1 MQFPVYRD
9 RRSGTEKKMAQ
20 HTYIGDLHIHSRFSR
35 ATSRD
40 GDPEHLEL
48 EARKKGIHIL
58 GTGDFTH
65 PAWRAELAE
74 KLESAEDGLYVL
86 KEEYRIHQDGVPED
100 KPRFLVTGEISSIYK
115 KMEKVRKVHSLLL
128 LPGLEEA
135 EALSRRLELIGNIH
149 SDGRP
154 ILGLDCRDL
163 LEIMLETCPKAVY
176 VPAHIWT
183 PHFALFG
190 AFSGFDCVEECFGDL
205 APYIHALETGLSSDP
220 PMNWRVSALDSYQLI
235 SSSDAHSPAKL
246 GREATLFE
254 TELSYAGIA
263 KAVQTGEGLGGTLEF
278 FPEEGKYHF
287 DGHRKCGLCIS
298 PQETARL
305 GNRCPVCGRKITIGV
320 LNRVEQLADRPEGYE
335 RADAKPFESLVP
347 LPEVIAASTGAS
359 AAGKKVQEKYGQLIG
374 MLGPEFFILRKAPI
388 EDIRRAA
395 GPLVAEGIKRLREGR
410 VKRTPGYDG
419 EYGRI
424 GLLSEEDISS
434 LEGQLSLFSAGELER
449 MEQNRPEE
457 SRRAEETKRTG
468 NARLTEETGQTET
481 AGTAKE
487 AKHMKGIPVPS
498 VTEEVPREPAGDR
511 ESEILSSLNP
521 LQEEAVRADG
531 RAVAVIAG
539 PGAGKTKTLIARLQ
553 YLVEIRGVEPE
564 RITAVTFT
572 NRAAQEMRDRL
583 KQASASGKK
592 GYEAIQIGTFH
603 AVSSRFLRKKG
614 IPVLLADEGL
624 KEELAQAAMKLAGLK
639 GSPGRFL
646 KELSHMKNE
655 MAEPEGREEKPE
667 EKAEWAES
675 PEKAETRE
683 RERTEEQK
691 RAQARSLYQE
701 AMREQGVMDYDDL
714 LLETLRLLEEAE
726 QRRELE
732 SAEEEPEKSEAGQEM
747 ETDGAHPAVDE
758 DCACFSCLLIDEF
771 QDINPLQYR
780 LMQAWNRNGTELFV
794 IGDPDQSIYGFR
806 GSDAA
811 CFDKLREDFPE
822 LHTIRLEENYR
833 STQQIL
839 AASLSVISHNEGGA
853 RRMNAHRSGAQAV
866 RIVSA
871 PDERREAIFAAKE
884 INRQIGGIDMLDTET
899 DGRREDLT
907 RSFSDIA
914 VLYRTHRQA
923 AWLEK
928 CLRQEGIPYV
938 VAGRED
944 FLMRSEVRAAL
955 AFFRHVLNPQE
966 EAAERLVRRLLC
978 PLLGEAAEERLDY
991 LVSKYEKKIKR
1002 TKPVR
1007 VLEEWMQEWEPAGEE
1022 ADAVMEDLN
1031 RLADMAVLYPTMEA
1045 FLETLDFGEDGD
1057 VRRNGGRKFQ
1067 ADAVTLMTL
1076 HGSKG
1081 LEFPV
1086 VILYGM
1092 EADKMPLQTGF
1103 SRADLQEE
1111 RRLCFV
1117 GMTRAVEE
1125 LILTCAEA
1133 PSPFL
1138 SEIPEDMAVREK
1150 AVEEKQEEPVMAE
1163 QLSLFDFMWE
1173 NAVLP
1178 IDKGDG
1184 LF

>member
-1 MQFPVYRD
+1 MTHQ
-9 RRSGTEKKMAQ
+9 
-20 HTYIGDLHIHSRFSR
+20 TYIGDLHIHSRFSR

-40 GDPEHLEL
+40 GDPEHLEFM
-48 EARKKGIHIL
+48 ARKKGIHIL

-65 PAWRAELAE
+65 PTWRAELME
-74 KLESAEDGLYVL
+74 KLEPAEDGLYVL
-86 KEEYRIHQDGVPED
+86 KEEYRIHQEGVPEE

-115 KMEKVRKVHSLLL
+115 KNERVRKVHSLLL

-163 LEIMLETCPKAVY
+163 LEIMLETCPEAVY

-183 PHFALFG
+183 PHFSLFG
-190 AFSGFDCVEECFGDL
+190 AFSGFDSIEECFGDL
-205 APYIHALETGLSSDP
+205 TPYIHALETGLSSDP
-220 PMNWRVSALDSYQLI
+220 PMNWRVSALDSYFLV
-235 SSSDAHSPAKL
+235 SNSDAHSPAKL
-246 GREATLFE
+246 GREATLFQ

-263 KAVQTGEGLGGTLEF
+263 KAINTGEGLAGTLEF

-298 PQETARL
+298 PQETAEF
-305 GNRCPVCGRKITIGV
+305 GGRCPVCGKKITIGV
-320 LNRVEQLADRPEGYE
+320 LNRVEQLADRPEDYV
-335 RADAKPFESLVP
+335 RPDAKPFESLVP
-347 LPEVIAASTGAS
+347 LPEVIAASTGTS
-359 AAGKKVQEKYGQLIG
+359 AAGKKVQETCDRMVGA
-374 MLGPEFFILRKAPI
+374 LGPEFFILRQAPI
-388 EDIRRAA
+388 EDIRHAA
-395 GPLVAEGIKRLREGR
+395 GPLVAEGISRLREGR

-419 EYGRI
+419 EYGKI

-434 LEGQLSLFSAGELER
+434 LEGQLSLFSAEELEQ
-449 MEQNRPEE
+449 MEQKEE
-457 SRRAEETKRTG
+457 RTAGAKRRSGTKRTEQEG
-468 NARLTEETGQTET
+468 KDAEKWGAET
-481 AGTAKE
+481 AEKTAAEEFSRELGAESAE
-487 AKHMKGIPVPS
+487 AVEKLLKQAEELS
-498 VTEEVPREPAGDR
+498 VSAPESRTSASASEREK
-511 ESEILSSLNP
+511 EILSSLNP
-521 LQEEAVRADG
+521 LQEEAVRASD

-553 YLVEIRGVEPE
+553 YLVEVRGVAPGQ
-564 RITAVTFT
+564 ITAVTFT

-583 KQASASGKK
+583 KQASDAKQC
-592 GYEAIQIGTFH
+592 GYEDIQIGTFH
-603 AVSSRFLRKKG
+603 AVSSRFLKKKG

-624 KEELAQAAMKLAGLK
+624 KEELAGEAMKQAGLK

-646 KELSHMKNE
+646 RDLSRVKNG
-655 MAEPEGREEKPE
+655 MTEPESEEGKE
-667 EKAEWAES
+667 
-675 PEKAETRE
+675 
-683 RERTEEQK
+683 TEEDK
-691 RAQARSLYQE
+691 RMEARRLYQE
-701 AMREQGVMDYDDL
+701 AMKEQGVMDYDDL
-714 LLETLRLLEEAE
+714 LLETLRLLEEE
-726 QRRELE
+726 ETV
-732 SAEEEPEKSEAGQEM
+732 AEE
-747 ETDGAHPAVDE
+747 DR
-758 DCACFSCLLIDEF
+758 ACFSCLLIDEF

-811 CFDKLREDFPE
+811 CFDKLQADFPE

-833 STQQIL
+833 STRQIL
-839 AASLSVISHNEGGA
+839 AASLAVISHNEGGA
-853 RRMNAHRSGAQAV
+853 RQMRAHRDGVAAV
-866 RIVSA
+866 RIVTA
-871 PDERREAIFAAKE
+871 PDERREAIFTAKE
-884 INRQIGGIDMLDTET
+884 INRQIGGIDMLDTEENEHRG
-899 DGRREDLT
+899 DAA

-944 FLMRSEVRAAL
+944 FLMRREVRAAL
-955 AFFRHVLNPQE
+955 AFFRYALYPEQE
-966 EAAERLVRRLLC
+966 GAGELARRLLC
-978 PLLGEAAEERLDY
+978 PLLGEAAEERFEY
-991 LVSKYEKKIKR
+991 LISKYGKKIKR

-1007 VLEEWMQEWEPAGEE
+1007 LLEEWMQEWEPEGED

-1045 FLETLDFGEDGD
+1045 FLDTLDFGEDGD
-1057 VRRNGGRKFQ
+1057 VRRNGGRKFR

-1092 EADKMPLQTGF
+1092 EADKMPLQTGLV
-1103 SRADLQEE
+1103 RADLQEE

-1125 LILTCAEA
+1125 LILTCAEQ

-1138 SEIPEDMAVREK
+1138 AEIPQDMAVREN
-1150 AVEEKQEEPVMAE
+1150 AVEEKPEAQMEAE
-1163 QLSLFDFMWE
+1163 QLSLFDFM
-1173 NAVLP
+1173 
-1178 IDKGDG
+1178 
-1184 LF
+1184 

>member
-1 MQFPVYRD
+1 MTHQ
-9 RRSGTEKKMAQ
+9 
-20 HTYIGDLHIHSRFSR
+20 TYIGDLHIHSRFSR

-40 GDPEHLEL
+40 GDPEHLEFM
-48 EARKKGIHIL
+48 ARKKGIHIL

-65 PAWRAELAE
+65 PTWRAELME
-74 KLESAEDGLYVL
+74 KLEPAEDGLYVL
-86 KEEYRIHQDGVPED
+86 KEEYRIHQEGVPEE

-115 KMEKVRKVHSLLL
+115 KNERVRKVHSLLL

-135 EALSRRLELIGNIH
+135 EAFSRRLELIGNIH

-163 LEIMLETCPKAVY
+163 LEIMLETCPEAVY

-183 PHFALFG
+183 PHFSLFG
-190 AFSGFDCVEECFGDL
+190 AFSGFDSIEECFGDL
-205 APYIHALETGLSSDP
+205 TPYIHALETGLSSDP
-220 PMNWRVSALDSYQLI
+220 PMNWRVSALDSYFLV
-235 SSSDAHSPAKL
+235 SNSDAHSPAKL
-246 GREATLFE
+246 GREATLFQ

-263 KAVQTGEGLGGTLEF
+263 KAINTGEGLAGTLEF

-298 PQETARL
+298 PQETAEF
-305 GNRCPVCGRKITIGV
+305 GGRCPVCGKKITIGV
-320 LNRVEQLADRPEGYE
+320 LNRVEQLADRPEDYV
-335 RADAKPFESLVP
+335 RPDAKPFESLVP

-359 AAGKKVQEKYGQLIG
+359 AAGKKVQETCDRLVGA
-374 MLGPEFFILRKAPI
+374 LGPEFFILRQAPI
-388 EDIRRAA
+388 EDIRHAA
-395 GPLVAEGIKRLREGR
+395 GPLVAEGISRLREGR

-419 EYGRI
+419 EYGKI

-434 LEGQLSLFSAGELER
+434 LEGQLSLFSAEELEQ
-449 MEQNRPEE
+449 MEQKEE
-457 SRRAEETKRTG
+457 RTAGAKRRSGTKQTEQEGKGAEKWG
-468 NARLTEETGQTET
+468 TET
-481 AGTAKE
+481 AEKTAAEEFSRELDAESAE
-487 AKHMKGIPVPS
+487 AVEKLLKQAEELS
-498 VTEEVPREPAGDR
+498 VSAPESRTSASASEREK
-511 ESEILSSLNP
+511 EILSSLNP
-521 LQEEAVRADG
+521 LQEEAVRASD

-553 YLVEIRGVEPE
+553 YLVEVRGVAPGQ
-564 RITAVTFT
+564 ITAVTFT

-583 KQASASGKK
+583 KQASDAKQC
-592 GYEAIQIGTFH
+592 GYEDIQIGTFH
-603 AVSSRFLRKKG
+603 AVSSRFLKKKG

-624 KEELAQAAMKLAGLK
+624 KEELAGEAMKQAGLK

-646 KELSHMKNE
+646 RDLSRVKNG
-655 MAEPEGREEKPE
+655 MTEPESEEGKE
-667 EKAEWAES
+667 
-675 PEKAETRE
+675 
-683 RERTEEQK
+683 TEEDK
-691 RAQARSLYQE
+691 RMEARRLYQE
-701 AMREQGVMDYDDL
+701 AMKEQGVMDYDDL
-714 LLETLRLLEEAE
+714 LLETLRLLEEE
-726 QRRELE
+726 ETV
-732 SAEEEPEKSEAGQEM
+732 AEE
-747 ETDGAHPAVDE
+747 DR
-758 DCACFSCLLIDEF
+758 ACFSCLLIDEF

-811 CFDKLREDFPE
+811 CFDKLQEDFPE
-822 LHTIRLEENYR
+822 LHTIRLEDNYR
-833 STQQIL
+833 STRQIL
-839 AASLSVISHNEGGA
+839 AASLAVISHNEGGA
-853 RRMNAHRSGAQAV
+853 RQMRAHRDGVAAV
-866 RIVSA
+866 RIVTA
-871 PDERREAIFAAKE
+871 PDERREAIFTAKE
-884 INRQIGGIDMLDTET
+884 INRQIGGIDMLDTEENEHRG
-899 DGRREDLT
+899 DAA

-944 FLMRSEVRAAL
+944 FLMRREVRAAL
-955 AFFRHVLNPQE
+955 AFFRYALYPEQE
-966 EAAERLVRRLLC
+966 GAGELARRLLC
-978 PLLGEAAEERLDY
+978 PLLGEAAEERFEY
-991 LVSKYEKKIKR
+991 LISKYGKKIKR

-1007 VLEEWMQEWEPAGEE
+1007 LLEEWMQEWEPEGED

-1045 FLETLDFGEDGD
+1045 FLDTLDFGEDGD
-1057 VRRNGGRKFQ
+1057 VRRNGGRKFR

-1092 EADKMPLQTGF
+1092 EADKMPLQTGLV
-1103 SRADLQEE
+1103 RADLQEE

-1125 LILTCAEA
+1125 LILTCAEQ

-1138 SEIPEDMAVREK
+1138 AEIPQDMAVREN
-1150 AVEEKQEEPVMAE
+1150 AVEEKPEAQMEAE
-1163 QLSLFDFMWE
+1163 QLSLFDFM
-1173 NAVLP
+1173 
-1178 IDKGDG
+1178 
-1184 LF
+1184 

>member
-1 MQFPVYRD
+1 MRMTHQ
-9 RRSGTEKKMAQ
+9 
-20 HTYIGDLHIHSRFSR
+20 TYIGDLHIHSRFSR

-40 GDPEHLEL
+40 GDPEHLEFM
-48 EARKKGIHIL
+48 ARKKGIHIL

-65 PAWRAELAE
+65 PTWRAELME
-74 KLESAEDGLYVL
+74 KLEPAEDGLYVL
-86 KEEYRIHQDGVPED
+86 KEEYRIHQEGVPEE

-115 KMEKVRKVHSLLL
+115 KNERVRKVHSLLL

-163 LEIMLETCPKAVY
+163 LEIMLETCPEAVY

-183 PHFALFG
+183 PHFSLFG
-190 AFSGFDCVEECFGDL
+190 AFSGFDSIEECFGDL
-205 APYIHALETGLSSDP
+205 TPYIHALETGLSSDP
-220 PMNWRVSALDSYQLI
+220 PMNWRVSALDSYFLV
-235 SSSDAHSPAKL
+235 SNSDAHSPAKL
-246 GREATLFE
+246 GREATLFQ

-263 KAVQTGEGLGGTLEF
+263 KAINTGEGLAGTLEF

-298 PQETARL
+298 PQETAEF
-305 GNRCPVCGRKITIGV
+305 GGRCPVCGKKITIGV
-320 LNRVEQLADRPEGYE
+320 LNRVEQLADRPEDYV
-335 RADAKPFESLVP
+335 RPDAKPFESLVP

-359 AAGKKVQEKYGQLIG
+359 AAGKKVQETCDRMVGA
-374 MLGPEFFILRKAPI
+374 LGPEFFILRQAPI
-388 EDIRRAA
+388 EDIRHAA
-395 GPLVAEGIKRLREGR
+395 GPLVAEGISRLREGR

-419 EYGRI
+419 EYGKI

-434 LEGQLSLFSAGELER
+434 LEGQLSLFSAEELEQ
-449 MEQNRPEE
+449 MEQKEE
-457 SRRAEETKRTG
+457 RTAGAKRRSGTKRTEQEG
-468 NARLTEETGQTET
+468 KDAEKWGAET
-481 AGTAKE
+481 AEKTAAEEFSRELGAESAE
-487 AKHMKGIPVPS
+487 AVEKLLKQAEELS
-498 VTEEVPREPAGDR
+498 VSAPESRTSASASEREK
-511 ESEILSSLNP
+511 EILSSLNP
-521 LQEEAVRADG
+521 LQEEAVRASD

-553 YLVEIRGVEPE
+553 YLVEVRGVAPGQ
-564 RITAVTFT
+564 ITAVTFT

-583 KQASASGKK
+583 KQASDAKQC
-592 GYEAIQIGTFH
+592 GYEDIQIGTFH
-603 AVSSRFLRKKG
+603 AVSSRFLKKKG

-624 KEELAQAAMKLAGLK
+624 KEELAGEAMKQAGLK

-646 KELSHMKNE
+646 RDLSRVKNG
-655 MAEPEGREEKPE
+655 MTEPESEEGKE
-667 EKAEWAES
+667 
-675 PEKAETRE
+675 
-683 RERTEEQK
+683 TEEDK
-691 RAQARSLYQE
+691 RMEARRLYQE
-701 AMREQGVMDYDDL
+701 AMKEQGVMDYDDL
-714 LLETLRLLEEAE
+714 LLETLRLLEEE
-726 QRRELE
+726 ETV
-732 SAEEEPEKSEAGQEM
+732 AEE
-747 ETDGAHPAVDE
+747 DR
-758 DCACFSCLLIDEF
+758 ACFSCLLIDEF

-811 CFDKLREDFPE
+811 CFDKLQADFPE

-833 STQQIL
+833 STHQIL
-839 AASLSVISHNEGGA
+839 AASLAVISHNEGGA
-853 RRMNAHRSGAQAV
+853 RQMRAHRDGVAAV
-866 RIVSA
+866 RIVTA
-871 PDERREAIFAAKE
+871 PDERREAIFTAKE
-884 INRQIGGIDMLDTET
+884 INRQIGGIDMLDTEENEHRG
-899 DGRREDLT
+899 DAA

-944 FLMRSEVRAAL
+944 FLMRREVRAAL
-955 AFFRHVLNPQE
+955 AFFRYALYPEQE
-966 EAAERLVRRLLC
+966 GAGELARRLLC
-978 PLLGEAAEERLDY
+978 PLLGEAAEERFEY
-991 LVSKYEKKIKR
+991 LISKYGKKIKR

-1007 VLEEWMQEWEPAGEE
+1007 LLEEWMQEWEPEGED

-1045 FLETLDFGEDGD
+1045 FLDTLDFGEDGD
-1057 VRRNGGRKFQ
+1057 VRRNGGRKFR

-1092 EADKMPLQTGF
+1092 EADKMPLQTGLV
-1103 SRADLQEE
+1103 RADLQEE

-1125 LILTCAEA
+1125 LILTCAEQ

-1138 SEIPEDMAVREK
+1138 AEIPQDMAVREN
-1150 AVEEKQEEPVMAE
+1150 AVEEKPEAQMEAE
-1163 QLSLFDFMWE
+1163 QLSLFDFM
-1173 NAVLP
+1173 
-1178 IDKGDG
+1178 
-1184 LF
+1184 

>member
-1 MQFPVYRD
+1 MTHQ
-9 RRSGTEKKMAQ
+9 
-20 HTYIGDLHIHSRFSR
+20 TYIGDLHIHSRFSR

-40 GDPEHLEL
+40 GDPEHLEFM
-48 EARKKGIHIL
+48 ARKKGIHIL

-65 PAWRAELAE
+65 PTWRAELME
-74 KLESAEDGLYVL
+74 KLEPAEDGLYVL
-86 KEEYRIHQDGVPED
+86 KEEYRIHQEGVPEE

-115 KMEKVRKVHSLLL
+115 KNERVRKVHSLLL

-135 EALSRRLELIGNIH
+135 EAFSRRLELIGNIH

-163 LEIMLETCPKAVY
+163 LEIMLETCPEAVY

-183 PHFALFG
+183 PHFSLFG
-190 AFSGFDCVEECFGDL
+190 AFSGFDSIEECFGDL
-205 APYIHALETGLSSDP
+205 TPYIHALETGLSSDP
-220 PMNWRVSALDSYQLI
+220 PMNWRVSALDSYFLV
-235 SSSDAHSPAKL
+235 SNSDAHSPAKL
-246 GREATLFE
+246 GREATLFQ

-263 KAVQTGEGLGGTLEF
+263 KAINTGEGLAGTLEF

-298 PQETARL
+298 PQETAEF
-305 GNRCPVCGRKITIGV
+305 GGRCPVCGKKITIGV
-320 LNRVEQLADRPEGYE
+320 LNRVEQLADRPEDYV
-335 RADAKPFESLVP
+335 RPDAKPFESLVP

-359 AAGKKVQEKYGQLIG
+359 AAGKKVQETCDRLVGA
-374 MLGPEFFILRKAPI
+374 LGPEFFILRQAPI
-388 EDIRRAA
+388 EDIRHAA
-395 GPLVAEGIKRLREGR
+395 GPLVAEGISRLREGR

-419 EYGRI
+419 EYGKI

-434 LEGQLSLFSAGELER
+434 LEGQLSLFSAEELEQ
-449 MEQNRPEE
+449 MEQKEE
-457 SRRAEETKRTG
+457 RTAGAKRRSGTKRTEQEG
-468 NARLTEETGQTET
+468 KDAEKWGAET
-481 AGTAKE
+481 AEKTAAEEFSRELGAESAE
-487 AKHMKGIPVPS
+487 AVEKLLKQAEELS
-498 VTEEVPREPAGDR
+498 VSAPESRTSASASEREK
-511 ESEILSSLNP
+511 EILSSLNP
-521 LQEEAVRADG
+521 LQEEAVRASD

-553 YLVEIRGVEPE
+553 YLVEVRGVAPGQ
-564 RITAVTFT
+564 ITAVTFT

-583 KQASASGKK
+583 KQASDAKQC
-592 GYEAIQIGTFH
+592 GYEDIQIGTFH
-603 AVSSRFLRKKG
+603 AVSSRFLKKKG

-624 KEELAQAAMKLAGLK
+624 KEELAGEAMKQAGLK

-646 KELSHMKNE
+646 RDLSRVKNG
-655 MAEPEGREEKPE
+655 MTEPESEKGKE
-667 EKAEWAES
+667 
-675 PEKAETRE
+675 
-683 RERTEEQK
+683 TEEDK
-691 RAQARSLYQE
+691 RMEARRLYQE
-701 AMREQGVMDYDDL
+701 AMKEQGVMDYDDL
-714 LLETLRLLEEAE
+714 LLETLRLLEEE
-726 QRRELE
+726 ETV
-732 SAEEEPEKSEAGQEM
+732 AEE
-747 ETDGAHPAVDE
+747 DR
-758 DCACFSCLLIDEF
+758 ACFSCLLIDEF

-811 CFDKLREDFPE
+811 CFDKLQADFPE

-833 STQQIL
+833 STRQIL
-839 AASLSVISHNEGGA
+839 AASLAVISHNEGGA
-853 RRMNAHRSGAQAV
+853 RQMRAHRDGVAAV
-866 RIVSA
+866 RIVTA
-871 PDERREAIFAAKE
+871 PDERREAIFTAKE
-884 INRQIGGIDMLDTET
+884 INRQIGGIDMLDTEENEHRG
-899 DGRREDLT
+899 DAA

-944 FLMRSEVRAAL
+944 FLMRREVRAAL
-955 AFFRHVLNPQE
+955 AFFRYALYPEQE
-966 EAAERLVRRLLC
+966 GAGELARRLLC
-978 PLLGEAAEERLDY
+978 PLLGEAAEERFEY
-991 LVSKYEKKIKR
+991 LISKYGKKIKR

-1007 VLEEWMQEWEPAGEE
+1007 LLEEWMQEWEPEGED

-1045 FLETLDFGEDGD
+1045 FLDTLDFGEDGD
-1057 VRRNGGRKFQ
+1057 VRRNGGRKFR

-1092 EADKMPLQTGF
+1092 EADKMPLQTGLV
-1103 SRADLQEE
+1103 RADLQEE

-1125 LILTCAEA
+1125 LILTCAEQ

-1138 SEIPEDMAVREK
+1138 AEIPQDMAVREN
-1150 AVEEKQEEPVMAE
+1150 AVEEKPEAQMEAE
-1163 QLSLFDFMWE
+1163 QLSLFDFM
-1173 NAVLP
+1173 
-1178 IDKGDG
+1178 
-1184 LF
+1184 

>member
-1 MQFPVYRD
+1 MTNR
-9 RRSGTEKKMAQ
+9 
-20 HTYIGDLHIHSRFSR
+20 TYIGDLHIHSRFSR
-35 ATSRD
+35 ATSKD

-74 KLESAEDGLYVL
+74 KLEPAEDGLYVL
-86 KEEYRIHQDGVPED
+86 KEEYRIHQEGVPEE

-115 KMEKVRKVHSLLL
+115 KNERVRKVHSLLL

-163 LEIMLETCPKAVY
+163 LEIMLETCPQAVY

-183 PHFALFG
+183 PHFSLFG
-190 AFSGFDCVEECFGDL
+190 AFSGFDSIEECFEDL
-205 APYIHALETGLSSDP
+205 TPHIHALETGLSSDP
-220 PMNWRVSALDSYQLI
+220 PMNWRVSALDSYFLV
-235 SSSDAHSPAKL
+235 SNSDAHSPAKL
-246 GREATLFE
+246 GREATLFQ

-263 KAVQTGEGLGGTLEF
+263 KAVNTGEGLAGTLEF

-298 PQETARL
+298 PRETEEL
-305 GNRCPVCGRKITIGV
+305 GGRCPVCGKKITIGV
-320 LNRVEQLADRPEGYE
+320 LNRVEQLADRPENYVRPG
-335 RADAKPFESLVP
+335 AKPFESLVP
-347 LPEVIAASTGAS
+347 LPEVIAASTGSS
-359 AAGKKVQEKYGQLIG
+359 AAGKKVREAYERLIAQ
-374 MLGPEFFILRKAPI
+374 LGPEFYILREAPV
-388 EDIRRAA
+388 EEIRHAA
-395 GPLVAEGIKRLREGR
+395 GPLVAEGISRLREGR
-410 VKRTPGYDG
+410 VKRTPGFDG
-419 EYGRI
+419 EYGKI
-424 GLLSEEDISS
+424 GLLSEEDRNS
-434 LEGQLSLFSAGELER
+434 LEGQLSLFSTDELER
-449 MEQNRPEE
+449 MEQKEARTAATGRT
-457 SRRAEETKRTG
+457 SGVKRAEREGK
-468 NARLTEETGQTET
+468 NEEQDLGEKDR
-481 AGTAKE
+481 AEPGKE
-487 AKHMKGIPVPS
+487 K
-498 VTEEVPREPAGDR
+498 EF
-511 ESEILSSLNP
+511 LSSLNP
-521 LQEEAVRADG
+521 LQEEAVRASD

-553 YLVEIRGVEPE
+553 YLVEVRGINPGQ
-564 RITAVTFT
+564 ITAVTFT

-583 KQASASGKK
+583 KQASDAKQC
-592 GYEAIQIGTFH
+592 GYEDIQIGTFH
-603 AVSSRFLRKKG
+603 AVSSRFLKKKG

-624 KEELAQAAMKLAGLK
+624 KEELAGEAMKRIGLK

-646 KELSHMKNE
+646 RELSRVKNG
-655 MAEPEGREEKPE
+655 MTEPEREAGK
-667 EKAEWAES
+667 
-675 PEKAETRE
+675 ETEADRLRE
-683 RERTEEQK
+683 A
-691 RAQARSLYQE
+691 RALYQK
-701 AMREQGVMDYDDL
+701 AMKEQGVMDYDDL
-714 LLETLRLLEEAE
+714 LLETLRILEEKPEEGEESAE
-726 QRRELE
+726 NAESAENVE
-732 SAEEEPEKSEAGQEM
+732 SAEELS
-747 ETDGAHPAVDE
+747 
-758 DCACFSCLLIDEF
+758 CFSCLLIDEF

-780 LMQAWNRNGTELFV
+780 LMQAWNRNGAELFV

-811 CFDKLREDFPE
+811 CFDRLREDFPE

-833 STQQIL
+833 STCQIL
-839 AASLSVISHNEGGA
+839 AASLAVISHNAGGT
-853 RRMNAHRSGAQAV
+853 RRMQAHRGGEAAV
-866 RIVSA
+866 RIVTA

-884 INRQIGGIDMLDTET
+884 INRQIGGIDMLDTEENEHRG
-899 DGRREDLT
+899 DSA

-928 CLRQEGIPYV
+928 TLRQEGIPYV

-944 FLMRSEVRAAL
+944 FLMRREVRAAL
-955 AFFRHVLNPQE
+955 AFFRHVLFPE
-966 EAAERLVRRLLC
+966 EEGAGELARRLLA
-978 PLLGEAAEERLDY
+978 PLLGEAAQERMEY
-991 LVSKYEKKIKR
+991 LLSKYEKKIKR

-1007 VLEEWMQEWEPAGEE
+1007 LLEEWIQEWKPEGED
-1022 ADAVMEDLN
+1022 ADAVREDLN
-1031 RLADMAVLYPTMEA
+1031 RLADMAVLYSSMEA
-1045 FLETLDFGEDGD
+1045 FLDTLDFGEDGD
-1057 VRRNGGRKFQ
+1057 VRRNGGRKFR

-1103 SRADLQEE
+1103 ARADIQEE

-1125 LILTCAEA
+1125 LILTCTEQ

-1138 SEIPEDMAVREK
+1138 SEIPQDMAVREN
-1150 AVEEKQEEPVMAE
+1150 AVEEKPEAQMEAE
-1163 QLSLFDFMWE
+1163 QLSLFDFM
-1173 NAVLP
+1173 
-1178 IDKGDG
+1178 
-1184 LF
+1184 

>member
-1 MQFPVYRD
+1 MTHQ
-9 RRSGTEKKMAQ
+9 
-20 HTYIGDLHIHSRFSR
+20 TYIGDLHIHSRFSR

-40 GDPEHLEL
+40 GDPEHLEFM
-48 EARKKGIHIL
+48 ARKKGIHIL

-65 PAWRAELAE
+65 PTWRAELME
-74 KLESAEDGLYVL
+74 KLEPAEDGLYVL
-86 KEEYRIHQDGVPED
+86 KEEYRIHQEGVPEE

-115 KMEKVRKVHSLLL
+115 KNERVRKVHSLLL

-163 LEIMLETCPKAVY
+163 LEIMLETCPEAVY

-183 PHFALFG
+183 PHFSLFG
-190 AFSGFDCVEECFGDL
+190 AFSGFDSIEECFGDL
-205 APYIHALETGLSSDP
+205 TPYIHALETGLSSDP
-220 PMNWRVSALDSYQLI
+220 PMNWRVSALDSYFLV
-235 SSSDAHSPAKL
+235 SNSDAHSPAKL
-246 GREATLFE
+246 GREATLFQ

-263 KAVQTGEGLGGTLEF
+263 KAINTGEGLAGTLEF

-298 PQETARL
+298 PQETAEF
-305 GNRCPVCGRKITIGV
+305 GGRCPVCGKKITIGV
-320 LNRVEQLADRPEGYE
+320 LNRVEQLADRPEDYV
-335 RADAKPFESLVP
+335 RPDAKPFESLVP
-347 LPEVIAASTGAS
+347 LPEVIAASTGTS
-359 AAGKKVQEKYGQLIG
+359 AAGKKVQETCDRMVGA
-374 MLGPEFFILRKAPI
+374 LGPEFFILRQAPI
-388 EDIRRAA
+388 EDIRHAA
-395 GPLVAEGIKRLREGR
+395 GPLVAEGISRLREGR

-419 EYGRI
+419 EYGKI

-434 LEGQLSLFSAGELER
+434 LEGQLSLFSAEELEQ
-449 MEQNRPEE
+449 MEQKEE
-457 SRRAEETKRTG
+457 RTAGAKRRSGTKRTEQEG
-468 NARLTEETGQTET
+468 KDAEKWGAET
-481 AGTAKE
+481 AEKTAAEEFSRELGAESAE
-487 AKHMKGIPVPS
+487 AVEKLLKQAEELS
-498 VTEEVPREPAGDR
+498 VSAPESRTSASASEREK
-511 ESEILSSLNP
+511 EILSSLNP
-521 LQEEAVRADG
+521 LQEEAVRASD

-553 YLVEIRGVEPE
+553 YLVEVRGVDPGQ
-564 RITAVTFT
+564 ITAVTFT

-583 KQASASGKK
+583 KQASDAKQC
-592 GYEAIQIGTFH
+592 GYEDIQIGTFH
-603 AVSSRFLRKKG
+603 AVSSRFLKKKG

-624 KEELAQAAMKLAGLK
+624 KEELAGEAMKQAGLK

-646 KELSHMKNE
+646 RDLSRVKNG
-655 MAEPEGREEKPE
+655 MTEPESEEGKE
-667 EKAEWAES
+667 
-675 PEKAETRE
+675 
-683 RERTEEQK
+683 TEEDK
-691 RAQARSLYQE
+691 RMEARRLYQE
-701 AMREQGVMDYDDL
+701 AMKEQGVMDYDDL
-714 LLETLRLLEEAE
+714 LLETLRLLEEE
-726 QRRELE
+726 ETV
-732 SAEEEPEKSEAGQEM
+732 AEE
-747 ETDGAHPAVDE
+747 DR
-758 DCACFSCLLIDEF
+758 ACFSCLLIDEF

-811 CFDKLREDFPE
+811 CFDKLQADFPE

-833 STQQIL
+833 STRQIL
-839 AASLSVISHNEGGA
+839 AASLAVISHNEGGA
-853 RRMNAHRSGAQAV
+853 RQMRAHRDGVAAV
-866 RIVSA
+866 RIVTA
-871 PDERREAIFAAKE
+871 PDERREAIFTAKE
-884 INRQIGGIDMLDTET
+884 INRQIGGIDMLDTEENEHRG
-899 DGRREDLT
+899 DAA

-944 FLMRSEVRAAL
+944 FLMRREVRAAL
-955 AFFRHVLNPQE
+955 AFFRYALYPEQE
-966 EAAERLVRRLLC
+966 GAGELARRLLC
-978 PLLGEAAEERLDY
+978 PLLGEAAEERFEY
-991 LVSKYEKKIKR
+991 LISKYGKKIKR

-1007 VLEEWMQEWEPAGEE
+1007 LLEEWMQEWEPEGED

-1045 FLETLDFGEDGD
+1045 FLDTLDFGEDGD
-1057 VRRNGGRKFQ
+1057 VRRNGGRKFR

-1092 EADKMPLQTGF
+1092 EADKMPLQTGLV
-1103 SRADLQEE
+1103 RADLQEE

-1125 LILTCAEA
+1125 LILTCAEQ

-1138 SEIPEDMAVREK
+1138 AEIPQDMAVREN
-1150 AVEEKQEEPVMAE
+1150 AVEEKPEAQMEAE
-1163 QLSLFDFMWE
+1163 QLSLFDFM
-1173 NAVLP
+1173 
-1178 IDKGDG
+1178 
-1184 LF
+1184 

>member
-1 MQFPVYRD
+1 MTHQ
-9 RRSGTEKKMAQ
+9 
-20 HTYIGDLHIHSRFSR
+20 TYIGDLHIHSRFSR

-40 GDPEHLEL
+40 GDPEHLEFM
-48 EARKKGIHIL
+48 ARKKGIHIL

-65 PAWRAELAE
+65 PTWRAELME
-74 KLESAEDGLYVL
+74 KLEPAEDGLYVL
-86 KEEYRIHQDGVPED
+86 KEEYRIHQEGVPEE

-115 KMEKVRKVHSLLL
+115 KNERVRKVHSLLL

-163 LEIMLETCPKAVY
+163 LEIMLETCPEAVY

-183 PHFALFG
+183 PHFSLFG
-190 AFSGFDCVEECFGDL
+190 AFSGFDSIEECFGDL
-205 APYIHALETGLSSDP
+205 TPYIHALETGLSSDP
-220 PMNWRVSALDSYQLI
+220 PMNWRVSALDSYFLV
-235 SSSDAHSPAKL
+235 SNSDAHSPAKL
-246 GREATLFE
+246 GREATLFQ

-263 KAVQTGEGLGGTLEF
+263 KAINTGEGLAGTLEF

-298 PQETARL
+298 PQETAEF
-305 GNRCPVCGRKITIGV
+305 GGRCPVCGKKITIGV
-320 LNRVEQLADRPEGYE
+320 LNRVEQLADRPEDYV
-335 RADAKPFESLVP
+335 RPDAKPFESLVP

-359 AAGKKVQEKYGQLIG
+359 AAGKKVQETCDRMVGA
-374 MLGPEFFILRKAPI
+374 LGPEFFILRQAPI
-388 EDIRRAA
+388 EDIRHAA
-395 GPLVAEGIKRLREGR
+395 GPLVAEGISRLREGR

-419 EYGRI
+419 EYGKI

-434 LEGQLSLFSAGELER
+434 LEGQLSLFSAEELEQ
-449 MEQNRPEE
+449 MEQKEE
-457 SRRAEETKRTG
+457 RTAGAKRRSGTKRTEQEG
-468 NARLTEETGQTET
+468 KDAEKWGAET
-481 AGTAKE
+481 AEKTAAEEFSRELGAESAE
-487 AKHMKGIPVPS
+487 AVEKLLKQAEELS
-498 VTEEVPREPAGDR
+498 VSAPESRTSASASEREK
-511 ESEILSSLNP
+511 EILSSLNP
-521 LQEEAVRADG
+521 LQEEAVRASD

-553 YLVEIRGVEPE
+553 YLVEVRGVAPGQ
-564 RITAVTFT
+564 ITAVTFT

-583 KQASASGKK
+583 KQASDAKQC
-592 GYEAIQIGTFH
+592 GYEDIQIGTFH
-603 AVSSRFLRKKG
+603 AVSSRFLKKKG

-624 KEELAQAAMKLAGLK
+624 KEELAGEAMKQAGLK

-646 KELSHMKNE
+646 RDLSRVKNG
-655 MAEPEGREEKPE
+655 MTEPESEEGKE
-667 EKAEWAES
+667 
-675 PEKAETRE
+675 
-683 RERTEEQK
+683 TEEDK
-691 RAQARSLYQE
+691 RMEARRLYQE
-701 AMREQGVMDYDDL
+701 AMKEQGVMDYDDL
-714 LLETLRLLEEAE
+714 LLETLRLLEEE
-726 QRRELE
+726 ETV
-732 SAEEEPEKSEAGQEM
+732 AEE
-747 ETDGAHPAVDE
+747 DR
-758 DCACFSCLLIDEF
+758 ACFSCLLIDEF

-811 CFDKLREDFPE
+811 CFDKLQEDFPE
-822 LHTIRLEENYR
+822 LHTIRLEDNYR
-833 STQQIL
+833 STRQIL
-839 AASLSVISHNEGGA
+839 AASLAVISHNEGGA
-853 RRMNAHRSGAQAV
+853 RQMRAHRDGVAAV
-866 RIVSA
+866 RIVTA
-871 PDERREAIFAAKE
+871 PDERREAIFTAKE
-884 INRQIGGIDMLDTET
+884 INRQIGGIDMLDTEENEHRG
-899 DGRREDLT
+899 DAA

-944 FLMRSEVRAAL
+944 FLMRREVRAAL
-955 AFFRHVLNPQE
+955 AFFRYALYPEQE
-966 EAAERLVRRLLC
+966 GAGELARRLLC
-978 PLLGEAAEERLDY
+978 PLLGEAAEERFEY
-991 LVSKYEKKIKR
+991 LISKYGKKIKR

-1007 VLEEWMQEWEPAGEE
+1007 LLEEWMQEWEPEGED

-1045 FLETLDFGEDGD
+1045 FLDTLDFGEDGD
-1057 VRRNGGRKFQ
+1057 VRRNGGRKFR

-1092 EADKMPLQTGF
+1092 EADKMPLQTGLV
-1103 SRADLQEE
+1103 RADLQEE

-1125 LILTCAEA
+1125 LILTCAEQ

-1138 SEIPEDMAVREK
+1138 AEIPQDMAVREN
-1150 AVEEKQEEPVMAE
+1150 AVEEKPEAQMEAE
-1163 QLSLFDFMWE
+1163 QLSLFDFM
-1173 NAVLP
+1173 
-1178 IDKGDG
+1178 
-1184 LF
+1184 

>member
-1 MQFPVYRD
+1 MTHQ
-9 RRSGTEKKMAQ
+9 
-20 HTYIGDLHIHSRFSR
+20 TYIGDLHIHSRFSR

-40 GDPEHLEL
+40 GDPEHLEFM
-48 EARKKGIHIL
+48 ARKKGIHIL

-65 PAWRAELAE
+65 PTWRAELME
-74 KLESAEDGLYVL
+74 KLEPAEDGLYVL
-86 KEEYRIHQDGVPED
+86 KEEYRIHQEGVPEE

-115 KMEKVRKVHSLLL
+115 KNERVRKVHSLLL

-163 LEIMLETCPKAVY
+163 LEIMLETCPEAVY

-183 PHFALFG
+183 PHFSLFG
-190 AFSGFDCVEECFGDL
+190 AFSGFDSIEECFGDL
-205 APYIHALETGLSSDP
+205 TPYIHALETGLSSDP
-220 PMNWRVSALDSYQLI
+220 PMNWRVSALDSYFLV
-235 SSSDAHSPAKL
+235 SNSDAHSPAKL
-246 GREATLFE
+246 GREATLFQ

-263 KAVQTGEGLGGTLEF
+263 KAINTGEGLAGTLEF

-298 PQETARL
+298 PQETAEF
-305 GNRCPVCGRKITIGV
+305 GGRCPVCGKKITIGV
-320 LNRVEQLADRPEGYE
+320 LNRVEQLADRPEDYV
-335 RADAKPFESLVP
+335 RPDAKPFESLVP
-347 LPEVIAASTGAS
+347 LPEVIAASTGTS
-359 AAGKKVQEKYGQLIG
+359 AAGKKVQETCDRMVGA
-374 MLGPEFFILRKAPI
+374 LGPEFFILRQAPI
-388 EDIRRAA
+388 EDIRHAA
-395 GPLVAEGIKRLREGR
+395 GPLVAEGISRLREGR

-419 EYGRI
+419 EYGKI

-434 LEGQLSLFSAGELER
+434 LEGQLSLFSAEELEQ
-449 MEQNRPEE
+449 MEQKEE
-457 SRRAEETKRTG
+457 RTAGAKRRSGTKRTEQEG
-468 NARLTEETGQTET
+468 KDAEKWGAET
-481 AGTAKE
+481 AEKTAAEEFSRELGAESAE
-487 AKHMKGIPVPS
+487 AVEKLLKQAEELS
-498 VTEEVPREPAGDR
+498 VSAPESRTSASASEREK
-511 ESEILSSLNP
+511 EILSSLNP
-521 LQEEAVRADG
+521 LQEEAVRASD

-553 YLVEIRGVEPE
+553 YLVEVRGVAPGQ
-564 RITAVTFT
+564 ITAVTFT

-583 KQASASGKK
+583 KQASDAKQC
-592 GYEAIQIGTFH
+592 GYEDIQIGTFH
-603 AVSSRFLRKKG
+603 AVSSRFLKKKG

-624 KEELAQAAMKLAGLK
+624 KT
-639 GSPGRFL
+639 
-646 KELSHMKNE
+646 
-655 MAEPEGREEKPE
+655 EPESEEGKE
-667 EKAEWAES
+667 
-675 PEKAETRE
+675 
-683 RERTEEQK
+683 TEEDK
-691 RAQARSLYQE
+691 RMEARRLYQE
-701 AMREQGVMDYDDL
+701 AMKEQGVMDYDDL
-714 LLETLRLLEEAE
+714 LLETLRLLEEE
-726 QRRELE
+726 ETV
-732 SAEEEPEKSEAGQEM
+732 AEE
-747 ETDGAHPAVDE
+747 DR
-758 DCACFSCLLIDEF
+758 ACFSCLLIDEF

-811 CFDKLREDFPE
+811 CFDKLQADFPE

-833 STQQIL
+833 STRQIL
-839 AASLSVISHNEGGA
+839 AASLAVISHNEGGA
-853 RRMNAHRSGAQAV
+853 RQMRAHRDGVAAV
-866 RIVSA
+866 RIVTA
-871 PDERREAIFAAKE
+871 PDERREAIFTAKE
-884 INRQIGGIDMLDTET
+884 INRQIGGIDMLDTEENEHRG
-899 DGRREDLT
+899 DAA

-944 FLMRSEVRAAL
+944 FLMRREVRAAL
-955 AFFRHVLNPQE
+955 AFFRYALYPEQE
-966 EAAERLVRRLLC
+966 GAGELARRLLC
-978 PLLGEAAEERLDY
+978 PLLGEAAEERFEY
-991 LVSKYEKKIKR
+991 LISKYGKKIKR

-1007 VLEEWMQEWEPAGEE
+1007 LLEEWMQEWEPEGED

-1045 FLETLDFGEDGD
+1045 FLDTLDFGEDGD
-1057 VRRNGGRKFQ
+1057 VRRNGGRKFR

-1092 EADKMPLQTGF
+1092 EADKMPLQTGLV
-1103 SRADLQEE
+1103 RADLQEE

-1125 LILTCAEA
+1125 LILTCAEQ

-1138 SEIPEDMAVREK
+1138 AEIPQDMAVREN
-1150 AVEEKQEEPVMAE
+1150 AVEEKPEAQMEAE
-1163 QLSLFDFMWE
+1163 QLSLFDFM
-1173 NAVLP
+1173 
-1178 IDKGDG
+1178 
-1184 LF
+1184 

>member
-1 MQFPVYRD
+1 MTHQ
-9 RRSGTEKKMAQ
+9 
-20 HTYIGDLHIHSRFSR
+20 TYIGDLHIHSRFSR

-40 GDPEHLEL
+40 GDPEHLEFM
-48 EARKKGIHIL
+48 ARKKGIHIL

-65 PAWRAELAE
+65 PTWRAELME
-74 KLESAEDGLYVL
+74 KLEPAEDGLYVL
-86 KEEYRIHQDGVPED
+86 KEEYRIHQEGVPEE

-115 KMEKVRKVHSLLL
+115 KNERVRKVHSLLL

-163 LEIMLETCPKAVY
+163 LEIMLETCPEAVY

-183 PHFALFG
+183 PHFSLFG
-190 AFSGFDCVEECFGDL
+190 AFSGFDSIEECFGDL
-205 APYIHALETGLSSDP
+205 TPYIHALETGLSSDP
-220 PMNWRVSALDSYQLI
+220 PMNWRVSALDSYFLV
-235 SSSDAHSPAKL
+235 SNSDAHSPAKL
-246 GREATLFE
+246 GREATLFQ

-263 KAVQTGEGLGGTLEF
+263 KAINTGEGLAGTLEF

-298 PQETARL
+298 PQETAEF
-305 GNRCPVCGRKITIGV
+305 GGRCPVCGKKITIGV
-320 LNRVEQLADRPEGYE
+320 LNRVEQLADRPEDYV
-335 RADAKPFESLVP
+335 RPDAKPFESLVP

-359 AAGKKVQEKYGQLIG
+359 AAGKKVQETCDRMVGA
-374 MLGPEFFILRKAPI
+374 LGPEFFILRQAPI
-388 EDIRRAA
+388 EDIRHAA
-395 GPLVAEGIKRLREGR
+395 GPLVAEGISRLREGR

-419 EYGRI
+419 EYGKI

-434 LEGQLSLFSAGELER
+434 LEGQLSLFSAEELEQ
-449 MEQNRPEE
+449 MEQKEE
-457 SRRAEETKRTG
+457 RTAGAKRRSGTKRTEQEG
-468 NARLTEETGQTET
+468 KDAEKWGAET
-481 AGTAKE
+481 AEKTAAEEFSRELGAESAE
-487 AKHMKGIPVPS
+487 AVEKLLKQAEELS
-498 VTEEVPREPAGDR
+498 VSAPESRTSASASEREK
-511 ESEILSSLNP
+511 EILSSLNP
-521 LQEEAVRADG
+521 LQEEAVRASD

-553 YLVEIRGVEPE
+553 YLVEVRGVAPGQ
-564 RITAVTFT
+564 ITAVTFT

-583 KQASASGKK
+583 KQASDAKQC
-592 GYEAIQIGTFH
+592 GYEDIQIGTFH
-603 AVSSRFLRKKG
+603 AVSSRFLKKKG

-624 KEELAQAAMKLAGLK
+624 KEELAGEAMKQAGLK

-646 KELSHMKNE
+646 RDLSRVKNG
-655 MAEPEGREEKPE
+655 MTEPESEEGKE
-667 EKAEWAES
+667 
-675 PEKAETRE
+675 
-683 RERTEEQK
+683 TEEDK
-691 RAQARSLYQE
+691 RMEARRLYQE
-701 AMREQGVMDYDDL
+701 AMKEQGVMDYDDL
-714 LLETLRLLEEAE
+714 LLETLRLLEEE
-726 QRRELE
+726 ETV
-732 SAEEEPEKSEAGQEM
+732 AEE
-747 ETDGAHPAVDE
+747 DR
-758 DCACFSCLLIDEF
+758 ACFSCLLIDEF

-811 CFDKLREDFPE
+811 CFDKLQADFPE

-833 STQQIL
+833 STHQIL
-839 AASLSVISHNEGGA
+839 AASLAVISHNEGGA
-853 RRMNAHRSGAQAV
+853 RQMRAHRDGVAAV
-866 RIVSA
+866 RIVTA
-871 PDERREAIFAAKE
+871 PDERREAIFTAKE
-884 INRQIGGIDMLDTET
+884 INRQIGGIDMLDTEENEHRG
-899 DGRREDLT
+899 DAA

-944 FLMRSEVRAAL
+944 FLMRREVRAAL
-955 AFFRHVLNPQE
+955 AFFRYALYPEQE
-966 EAAERLVRRLLC
+966 GAGELARRLLC
-978 PLLGEAAEERLDY
+978 PLLGEAAEERFEY
-991 LVSKYEKKIKR
+991 LISKYGKKIKR

-1007 VLEEWMQEWEPAGEE
+1007 LLEEWMQEWEPEGED

-1045 FLETLDFGEDGD
+1045 FLDTLDFGEDGD
-1057 VRRNGGRKFQ
+1057 VRRNGGRKFR

-1092 EADKMPLQTGF
+1092 EADKMPLQTGLV
-1103 SRADLQEE
+1103 RADLQEE

-1125 LILTCAEA
+1125 LILTCAEQ

-1138 SEIPEDMAVREK
+1138 AEIPQDMAVREN
-1150 AVEEKQEEPVMAE
+1150 AVEEKPEAQMEAE
-1163 QLSLFDFMWE
+1163 QLSLFDFM
-1173 NAVLP
+1173 
-1178 IDKGDG
+1178 
-1184 LF
+1184 